1 MTKSSPTS
9 PKTVAWLEPQL
20 QHRGGALGWLNRL
33 AGFAKCADE
42 VRRRLVATL
51 GAVQEVSDADGLE
64 ACDMAVVS
72 AGQIGPDD
80 LASLLA
86 DIGPRARPILWL
98 IANEAQEQLVL
109 QSIDAAQDACRL
121 QDTPEVALGRLERL
135 SALTTVRPLMALD
148 NVDPLTGLLNRRG
161 FGRVLRR
168 ALNDLI
174 PGDQKAVVLLDLD
187 GFKAINDQYGHAAGD
202 AALVAVARALE
213 SVVRSGDVLARLG
226 GDEFVVLLSR
236 DSAAELVADARVLLE
251 VIGQVRPI
259 ELDVQEVDIEV
270 RASAGLAMLRPGLT
284 EPQVL
289 RQADQA
295 AYEAKAQGRNR
306 LVHFELIHDA
316 GEVC

>member
-187 GFKAINDQYGHAAGD
+187 GFKAINDTLGHAAGD
-202 AALVAVARALE
+202 ELLRQVGQRLQASLRE
-213 SVVRSGDVLARLG
+213 SDTAARLG
-226 GDEFVVLLSR
+226 GDEFAVVLATVTHAQDATGVARKIIEQIRQPFTLSEGPAQVSTSIGIAFYPDHATTAR
-236 DSAAELVADARVLLE
+236 ELAHHAD
-251 VIGQVRPI
+251 
-259 ELDVQEVDIEV
+259 
-270 RASAGLAMLRPGLT
+270 LAMYAAK
-284 EPQVL
+284 
-289 RQADQA
+289 QAGKNDWRLWNSDL
-295 AYEAKAQGRNR
+295 ERNSP
-306 LVHFELIHDA
+306 DS
-316 GEVC
+316 